1 MKKENAL
8 FQANRWKKKGIS
20 VMPVVFPVDFFF
32 SHHAMVSIYS
42 GDGTVTVTHGG
53 VEMGQGVNTKVKI
66 K

>member
-1 MKKENAL
+1 
-8 FQANRWKKKGIS
+8 
-20 VMPVVFPVDFFF
+20 MPVVFPVDFFF